1 MLVDGV
7 SVSIE
12 IQKSGVRK
20 LSMQGRPFGYSVLL
34 TRAQLQQ
41 LLEELSLAL
50 APTYYEV
57 LGIEPTASA
66 EQIQTAFRMRAKQ
79 VHPDL
84 HDDGEH
90 AEMAKVN
97 IAHEILSDLEKRKA
111 YDVTLLKGAP

>member
-1 MLVDGV
+1 MVIDGV

-20 LSMQGRPFGYSVLL
+20 LSMQGRPFGYAVLL
-34 TRAQLQQ
+34 SQAQLQQ

-50 APTYYEV
+50 PCTHYEV

-84 HDDGEH
+84 HDNGEH
-90 AEMAKVN
+90 AQMATVN
-97 IAHEILSDLEKRKA
+97 IAHEILSDPEKRKA
-111 YDVTLLKGAP
+111 YDV

>member
-1 MLVDGV
+1 MLVGV
-7 SVSIE
+7 DTIE
-12 IQKSGVRK
+12 ISRDSQRWKLWMHGPSGPARA
-20 LSMQGRPFGYSVLL
+20 VLL
-34 TRAQLQQ
+34 SRAQLQQ